1 MTSQFDRWEKDP
13 FFPAAEEV
21 QESAD
26 RMESTYRT
34 WVHAVKKNS
43 SMWNADEVKRDL
55 LLALGTTK
63 WQLEEFERAVKSSYK
78 NSTLDDAKDRH
89 REFIKAMEAQI
100 SKTDSA
106 LQNSAVSAGKPP
118 PHPWVR
124 LDEGECNELELFLTG
139 SMASKGKDSP
149 KVLAQD
155 QLSPKPPEADKESP
169 PGRVKNFSDSVE
181 LARMDFRHD
190 RFHGHRRTA
199 SAGADIGN
207 WNIAVDDNVL
217 LQGSSV
223 VRREQPPPKIPSVSG
238 FLNTMESASKLKWQK
253 NGNRKLKLP
262 DRQQDVDTALLQPNH
277 LPKGINACYDRCKSC
292 LENGDGCCDKQLY
305 GWYGAIQRQLQRSQ
319 YHMQY
324 RRPVQVVLWIALFL
338 CIIVLVAVRSI

>member
-13 FFPAAEEV
+13 FFLAAEEV

-34 WVHAVKKNS
+34 WVHASKNNS
-43 SMWNADEVKRDL
+43 RTMWNADDLKRDL
-55 LLALGTTK
+55 QTSLGTTK

-78 NSTLDDAKDRH
+78 NSTLDDAKHRH
-89 REFIKAMEAQI
+89 SEFIKAMEAQV
-100 SKTDSA
+100 SKIDSA
-106 LQNSAVSAGKPP
+106 LHKSAVLAGKP

-139 SMASKGKDSP
+139 SMASKDKKSP
-149 KVLAQD
+149 KD
-155 QLSPKPPEADKESP
+155 QLSPKPLEADKESP
-169 PGRVKNFSDSVE
+169 LERVKNFSDSIE
-181 LARMDFRHD
+181 LAL
-190 RFHGHRRTA
+190 
-199 SAGADIGN
+199 
-207 WNIAVDDNVL
+207 DDNVL
-217 LQGSSV
+217 LQGSTV
-223 VRREQPPPKIPSVSG
+223 ARREQPPPKIPSVSG

-262 DRQQDVDTALLQPNH
+262 DRQQDVDTALLQHNN
-277 LPKGINACYDRCKSC
+277 LPKGINACYERCKNC

-324 RRPVQVVLWIALFL
+324 RRPVQVVLWIALFF
-338 CIIVLVAVRSI
+338 CIIVLVALRSI